1 MARCWW
7 GTDNRK
13 PLVLVFGLGIKD
25 MVYLG
30 HLTIAACYSFS
41 FPMVVSVVFDVEA
54 TDLILP

>member
-1 MARCWW
+1 M
-7 GTDNRK
+7 
-13 PLVLVFGLGIKD
+13 VLVFGLGIKD